1 MLDLG
6 FLRNVK
12 PRHFVG
18 QALIYAGTAA
28 FIAWF
33 SAHPAYTRLG
43 PDQGVLKLSLTH
55 AGQRAEP
62 CHERTPEELA
72 KLPPNMRA
80 KMSCSRARL
89 PVTLELDLDG
99 QTIFRETAAPAGL
112 SKDGTSRF
120 YHRYVVPVGT
130 HRVAVRLRD
139 GHDPAFNFSAEREVT
154 IQPGHIMVIDFLN
167 DKAQFLFLG
176 V

>member
-1 MLDLG
+1 MLDFG
-6 FLRNVK
+6 FLKTVR
-12 PRHFVG
+12 PRHFLG
-18 QALIYAGTAA
+18 QALIYLGTAA
-28 FIAWF
+28 FIAWL
-33 SAHPAYTRLG
+33 SAHPTYTRLA

-89 PVTLELDLDG
+89 PVTLEMDLNG
-99 QTIFRETAAPAGL
+99 KTIFRETAAPAGL
-112 SKDGTSRF
+112 SKDGNSRF
-120 YHRYVVPVGT
+120 YHRYVLPAGA
-130 HRVAVRLRD
+130 HRLAVRLRD
-139 GHDPAFNFSAEREVT
+139 GRGPAFDYTAERDV
-154 IQPGHIMVIDFLN
+154 IVQPGKIMVIDFIN
-167 DKAQFLFLG
+167 DKGQFIFLG